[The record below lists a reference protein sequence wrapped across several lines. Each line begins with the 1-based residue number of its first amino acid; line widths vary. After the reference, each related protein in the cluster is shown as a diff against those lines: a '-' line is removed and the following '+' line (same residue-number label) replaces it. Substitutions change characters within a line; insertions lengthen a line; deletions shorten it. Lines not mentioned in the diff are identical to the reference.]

1 VLFLGLGKLCVLLQG
16 NSSAMLIF
24 SKRYYLSLV
33 INAVSIAVGVWLNQ
47 YLIPIY
53 GINGAAI
60 ATGGVWLASGI
71 VTALLI
77 FSVYKMQPITKQ
89 VVLSILLFTV
99 VFLLNH
105 LWSMKQVDLWL
116 VGLVKTLC
124 LMGVTLMMIL
134 RFRLSEDVYS
144 MTKKMLLPMGIKLK
158 D

>member
-1 VLFLGLGKLCVLLQG
+1 
-16 NSSAMLIF
+16 M
-24 SKRYYLSLV
+24 
-33 INAVSIAVGVWLNQ
+33 LNQ

-89 VVLSILLFTV
+89 VVLSIVLFAV

-105 LWSMKQVDLWL
+105 LWNMNQVDLL
-116 VGLVKTLC
+116 LMGLVKTLA
-124 LMGVTLMMIL
+124 LMGVTLFIIL

-144 MTKKMLLPMGIKLK
+144 MAKKMLLPIGVKLK